1 MPTSCHPRWN
11 KAFIL
16 HLRRD
21 KRKGCTMF
29 SWQLGPK
36 ERLYYVCLTQRKRMS
51 SKQIS
56 QEDCH
61 KLENNFRYLACQVRM
76 LCSVDFPQVSRIL
89 IHFFLFPCI
98 RFFPGNLPY
107 AFFCYFK
114 HSFLFFMVMS
124 ALANKQPSL
133 SSFQRDADRDQPE
146 GRSILIVGTNKG

>member
-1 MPTSCHPRWN
+1 
-11 KAFIL
+11 
-16 HLRRD
+16 
-21 KRKGCTMF
+21 MF

-61 KLENNFRYLACQVRM
+61 KLENNFRYLACQVRT

-98 RFFPGNLPY
+98 RFFQGIYLMHSSATSSTPFFFSWSCLPWQISNL
-107 AFFCYFK
+107 AC
-114 HSFLFFMVMS
+114 L
-124 ALANKQPSL
+124 PS
-133 SSFQRDADRDQPE
+133 RE
-146 GRSILIVGTNKG
+146 TLIGTNPRGGPILQQVQTRDNLLKIQPR